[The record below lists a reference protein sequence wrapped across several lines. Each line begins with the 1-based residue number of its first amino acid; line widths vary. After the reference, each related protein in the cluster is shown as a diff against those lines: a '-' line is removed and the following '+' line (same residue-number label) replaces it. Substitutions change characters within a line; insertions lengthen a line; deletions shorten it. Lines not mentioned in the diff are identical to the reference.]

1 MRLDARL
8 RFVLYAV
15 FALLF
20 ATGGTWLVADRLK
33 AGSDGEIW
41 QEIAANLL
49 MLHGGAAMV
58 ILFLFGAL
66 TPLHVQRAWRSRR
79 NRLTGLAMVTFN
91 SLLVVTSFGLYYAG
105 SELLRPLLSDIHIG
119 LGLCLP
125 ALLLIHIT
133 VGRRS
138 S

>member
-1 MRLDARL
+1 M
-8 RFVLYAV
+8 
-15 FALLF
+15 
-20 ATGGTWLVADRLK
+20 ADRLK

-66 TPLHVQRAWRSRR
+66 TPLHVQRAWRSQR